1 MTEVQKRHNAFHQ
14 MYEDDENAVAKKP
27 LVLPLRI
34 VLQLIIYALLVVFAY
49 VSYLFPPIGI
59 PGVVI
64 LFYNKKRHYALF
76 PLAGIIFLFVT
87 QMLGIFM
94 MLFTY

>member
-1 MTEVQKRHNAFHQ
+1 MTEVQKRPNAFYQ
-14 MYEDDENAVAKKP
+14 MYEADENAVEKKK
-27 LVLPLRI
+27 LILPLRI
-34 VLQLIIYALLVVFAY
+34 VLQLMIYALLVVFAY

-59 PGVVI
+59 PGIVI

-76 PLAGIIFLFVT
+76 PLAGVAFLFAT
-87 QMLGIFM
+87 QMLRFFM